1 MVFSIVSIVVK
12 INFNNNL
19 TRIDTMETQLTHY
32 MDALNEIARKVYFC
46 ALMVHQNLGLGLLE
60 SAYEECLYYEIQKDG
75 LFAEKQKS
83 LPLVYEEVKLEVGH
97 RLDLIVENK
106 LIIEIKAVEALNPVH
121 LAQLLTYLKLSK
133 CKLGLLMNFN
143 VAKLKDGVKRVI
155 L

>member
-1 MVFSIVSIVVK
+1 
-12 INFNNNL
+12 
-19 TRIDTMETQLTHY
+19 METQLTHY

-46 ALMVHQNLGLGLLE
+46 ALRVHQNLGLGLLE

-97 RLDLIVENK
+97 RLDLLVENK

>member
-1 MVFSIVSIVVK
+1 
-12 INFNNNL
+12 
-19 TRIDTMETQLTHY
+19 METQLTQ
-32 MDALNEIARKVYFC
+32 DLDSLNELARKVYFC
-46 ALMVHQNLGLGLLE
+46 ALRVHQNLGPGLLE

-75 LFAEKQKS
+75 LFVEKQKS
-83 LPLVYEEVKLEVGH
+83 LPLVYEEVKLEVGY

-106 LIIEIKAVEALNPVH
+106 LILEIKAVEALNPVH

-133 CKLGLLMNFN
+133 CRLGLLMNFN

>member
-1 MVFSIVSIVVK
+1 
-12 INFNNNL
+12 
-19 TRIDTMETQLTHY
+19 
-32 MDALNEIARKVYFC
+32 MDEMNEFARKVYFC
-46 ALMVHQNLGLGLLE
+46 ALMVHQNLGPGLLE
-60 SAYEECLYYEIQKDG
+60 SAYEECLYSEIQKDG

-83 LPLVYEEVKLEVGH
+83 LPLVYEEVKLEVGY

-106 LIIEIKAVEALNPVH
+106 LIIKIKAVEALNPVH

>member
-1 MVFSIVSIVVK
+1 METR
-12 INFNNNL
+12 L
-19 TRIDTMETQLTHY
+19 TQLILTTLDTMETQD
-32 MDALNEIARKVYFC
+32 MDALNELARKVYFC
-46 ALMVHQNLGLGLLE
+46 ALRVHQNLGPGLLE
-60 SAYEECLYYEIQKDG
+60 SAYEECLFYEIQKDG
-75 LFAEKQKS
+75 LFVEKQKP
-83 LPLVYEEVKLEVGH
+83 LPLVYEEVKLEIGY

-106 LIIEIKAVEALNPVH
+106 LILEIKAVEALNPVH